1 MDLSLGRVDASR
13 HRKVPLKGRNS
24 GPFLL
29 AGWFFTHPR
38 VASAVAY
45 AERLMSQAIL
55 KTRGLSRL
63 ESGHPWIFKSD
74 VEPVTAPNGDI
85 VDVMGKGRFLGQ
97 AFYSEHSEI
106 TLRMLSR
113 AALSESW
120 LATRIDAAIAFREQT
135 LGMQGA
141 CRLVHGESDGLP
153 GLIVDR
159 YADVLVVQVLAA
171 AMEART
177 GAVVDALVARLQP
190 RGIVAR
196 NDVKVRE
203 REGLA
208 RETKTLWGEV
218 PAAVEIQEGGVT
230 LSVDVLNGQKTGT
243 FLDQSANHV
252 LFGRLARGRVL
263 DAFCHDGGFGLQAA
277 GNDAVKEVVAVD
289 ISADAIARAQ
299 ANAARNS
306 LALTTI
312 EANVFDYLTDEVA
325 AGSRYDTIALDPP
338 AFAKTK
344 GSRDA
349 AWRGYKEINRR
360 ALQLLEPGGLLLTC
374 SCSYHVSE
382 EEFEAVV
389 ANAAGDSGITAQVI
403 ERRSQAPDHPVRLGM
418 PETRYLKALV
428 VRKLE

>member
-1 MDLSLGRVDASR
+1 
-13 HRKVPLKGRNS
+13 
-24 GPFLL
+24 
-29 AGWFFTHPR
+29 
-38 VASAVAY
+38 
-45 AERLMSQAIL
+45 MSEAIL
-55 KTRGLSRL
+55 KTRGFSRL

-74 VEPVTAPNGDI
+74 VEPVEAENGAI
-85 VDVMGKGRFLGQ
+85 VDVVAKGRFLGQ

-113 AALSESW
+113 GALSDTW
-120 LATRIDAAIAFREQT
+120 LSDRIEAAVRFRDET
-135 LGMQGA
+135 LGLGARA

-159 YADVLVVQVLAA
+159 YADVLVVQILAA
-171 AMEART
+171 AMETRT
-177 GAVVDALVARLQP
+177 GAIVDALVTQLKP
-190 RGIVAR
+190 RGILAR

-203 REGLA
+203 REGLP
-208 RETKTLWGEV
+208 RDVKTLWGDV
-218 PAAVEIQEGGVT
+218 PASVDIQEGSVT
-230 LSVDVLNGQKTGT
+230 LSVDVTNGQKTGT

-252 LFGRLARGRVL
+252 RFGEIARGRVL

-277 GNDAVKEVVAVD
+277 RNEAVGEVVAVD
-289 ISADAIARAQ
+289 ISAEALARAQ

-306 LALTTI
+306 LTLQTL
-312 EANVFDYLTDEVA
+312 EGNVFDFLTDEVA

-344 GSRDA
+344 SARDA

-382 EEFEAVV
+382 DDFEAVV
-389 ANAAGDSGITAQVI
+389 ANAAADSGITAQII
-403 ERRSQAPDHPVRLGM
+403 ERRSQAADHPVRLGM

-428 VRKLE
+428 IRKLE